1 MAMLSE
7 HVTSSSTLSE
17 DSESPRGLTS
27 AEAEHRIQIEG
38 PNQLASHRGSSL
50 PGEVVRQLTHPL
62 ALLLWLAAAL
72 AWPTSG
78 STLAIVIVGVI
89 ILNAA
94 FAVLQERQAE
104 RAVEALRAYMPTT
117 STVIRDGRRQVVEA
131 RTLVPGDLLAVSEG
145 DQISADARLVAG
157 GLEVD
162 MSALTGESMP
172 VERSAVPIPPNAAPL
187 EAPNLIFS
195 GTSCTAGEAQAVIL
209 ATGMGTQL
217 GRVAT
222 LTEGVEREPSPL
234 EQQVNRVAWLISL
247 VAVVAA
253 VAFVPIGILAGLT
266 PTQAGVFAIGLLVA
280 NVPEGLLPTITLA
293 LATGVRVLARKGAL
307 VKRLSA
313 VETLGSASVI
323 CTDKTGTLT
332 RNRMR
337 VTELWTPS
345 GAIEVDPQ
353 TSLPVGS
360 TSERFQALVQA
371 AAWCSNAE
379 LSTADEGSG
388 DATEIALLLAAR
400 GMGADTSARHRATR
414 RRRQYNFDTAL
425 RMMSTVDDGDSE
437 LTLYTKGAPEQV
449 LERCVGLDE
458 DEREAV
464 DAAVTDYASRGLRV
478 LAVARRDLHGA
489 IPDRREDA
497 EAGLT
502 LIGLVA
508 MFDPPR
514 PEVADAVTDCHR
526 AGIRIIVVT
535 GDHGLTA
542 AEIARQVGIISGP
555 PTIVTGDE
563 LAAMHDDE
571 LEHVLRNSDQ
581 LIFARSSPDTKLRI
595 AQALRR
601 LGDVVAMTG
610 DGVNDAPALR
620 RADIG
625 VAMGV
630 SGTEVAKE
638 AATMV
643 LTDDNFAGVVTAVRE
658 GRRVYDNVRKFIL
671 YVFAHATPEVV
682 PFLCFALAGGAIP
695 LPLTVLQILA
705 IDLGTET
712 LPALA
717 LGREPAEPG
726 LMDRRPRP
734 AGQGIVQRSMLT
746 RAWLVLG
753 MTSAVLVMAA
763 FFFVLLRAGWRPG
776 DATNAGAPLH
786 RAWQQATTMTFVGII
801 ACQIGTAMASR
812 TDHASLRSIGVF
824 SNRLLIWGIAF
835 EIVFTAA
842 LLYVPPLRDV
852 FGMAAPPPQAFLVV
866 LPFPLIVWGVD
877 ELRRLHIRRA
887 VGHPDP
893 VLP

>member
-1 MAMLSE
+1 M
-7 HVTSSSTLSE
+7 TPSE
-17 DSESPRGLTS
+17 DEVMGATGLTDV
-27 AEAEHRIQIEG
+27 EAAHRLAVEG
-38 PNQLASHRGSSL
+38 PNELVSRRHASL

-78 STLAIVIVGVI
+78 PVLTIVIVGVI
-89 ILNAA
+89 ALNAA

-104 RAVEALRAYMPTT
+104 RAVDALRAYMPATA
-117 STVIRDGRRQVVEA
+117 TVIRDGSRQLINV
-131 RTLVPGDLLAVSEG
+131 RLLVPGDLLVIGEG
-145 DQISADARLVAG
+145 DRISADARLIAG
-157 GLEVD
+157 GIEVD

-172 VERSAVPIPPNAAPL
+172 VERAALPVPVSSAPL
-187 EAPNLIFS
+187 EAPNLVFS
-195 GTSCTAGEAQAVIL
+195 GTACTAGEAHAVVL
-209 ATGMGTQL
+209 ATGMATQL
-217 GRVAT
+217 GRVAS
-222 LTEGVEREPSPL
+222 LTESVERESSPL
-234 EQQVNRVAWLISL
+234 ERQVNRVAWLISL
-247 VAVVAA
+247 VAIVAA
-253 VAFVPIGILAGLT
+253 VAFIPIGILAGLS

-293 LATGVRVLARKGAL
+293 LATGVRVLARQGAL

-337 VTELWTPS
+337 VVELWTQT
-345 GAIEVDPQ
+345 GAVEVDPQ
-353 TSLPVGS
+353 TSLPVAPVPAGVPGLL
-360 TSERFQALVQA
+360 EA
-371 AAWCSNAE
+371 AARCSNAE
-379 LSTADEGSG
+379 LSADGDGSG

-400 GMGADTSARHRATR
+400 GVGVDVSASGREQRRRHQYHFDTS
-414 RRRQYNFDTAL
+414 L
-425 RMMSTVDDGDSE
+425 RMMSAVDEGE
-437 LTLYTKGAPEQV
+437 GRLTLYTKGAPEAV
-449 LERCVGLDE
+449 LARCAGLGEAERSL
-458 DEREAV
+458 V
-464 DAAVTDYASRGLRV
+464 DSMVAAYASRGLRV
-478 LAVARRDLHGA
+478 LAIARRDLGGV
-489 IPDRREDA
+489 IPERREDA
-497 EAGLT
+497 EADLT
-502 LIGLVA
+502 LIGLTA

-514 PEVADAVTDCHR
+514 PEVAGAVQDCHR

-542 AEIARQVGIISGP
+542 AEIARQVGIITGV
-555 PTIVTGDE
+555 PTIVTGSD
-563 LAAMHDDE
+563 LAALHDDQ
-571 LEHVLRNSDQ
+571 LEQLLRTSPE

-601 LGDVVAMTG
+601 LGKVVAMTG

-630 SGTEVAKE
+630 SGTDVAKE
-638 AATMV
+638 SATMV
-643 LTDDNFAGVVTAVRE
+643 LTDDNFADVVTAVRE

-682 PFLCFALAGGAIP
+682 PFLCFALSGGAIP

-717 LGREPAEPG
+717 LGREQAEPG
-726 LMDRRPRP
+726 LMDRPPRP

-753 MTSAVLVMAA
+753 LTSAILVMGA
-763 FFFVLLRAGWRPG
+763 FFFVLLRAGWHPG
-776 DATNAGAPLH
+776 AATGDGSPLH
-786 RAWQQATTMTFVGII
+786 HAWQQATTMTFVGIV
-801 ACQIGTAMASR
+801 ACQVGTAMAAR
-812 TDHASLRSIGVF
+812 TDRAPLRSIGVF

-835 EIVFTAA
+835 ELVFTAA
-842 LLYVPPLRDV
+842 LIYVPPLRDI
-852 FGMAAPPPQAFLVV
+852 FGMAAPRPEAYLVV
-866 LPFPLIVWGVD
+866 LPFPVIVWGVD
-877 ELRRLHIRRA
+877 ELRRLRIRRS
-887 VGHPDP
+887 VGHQPTARW
-893 VLP
+893 